1 MPGPNPANHWRRK
14 RWREPRDRRSPPGS
28 LKQSKLRIPVARRA
42 SLPASNPHFLHS
54 IASIAY
60 HGAAFDT
67 PRTLFYDAR
76 EATLKMGNI
85 GVPELIVIF
94 IIALLVFGPRKL
106 PELGRTLGKALA
118 EFRRASADLR
128 GAMEQEMRELERHAQ
143 EIEAKAREAVEPEPE
158 PLLPDGPVGAGSID
172 PQQAGPP
179 PPAAP
184 PVEERPAENPADGK
198 PKPV

>member
-1 MPGPNPANHWRRK
+1 
-14 RWREPRDRRSPPGS
+14 
-28 LKQSKLRIPVARRA
+28 
-42 SLPASNPHFLHS
+42 
-54 IASIAY
+54 
-60 HGAAFDT
+60 
-67 PRTLFYDAR
+67 
-76 EATLKMGNI
+76 MGHI

-128 GAMEQEMRELERHAQ
+128 GAMEQEMRELERHTQ
-143 EIEAKAREAVEPEPE
+143 EIEAKAREAVEPAPE

-172 PQQAGPP
+172 PQQAGLP

-198 PKPV
+198 SKPT

>member
-1 MPGPNPANHWRRK
+1 
-14 RWREPRDRRSPPGS
+14 
-28 LKQSKLRIPVARRA
+28 
-42 SLPASNPHFLHS
+42 
-54 IASIAY
+54 
-60 HGAAFDT
+60 
-67 PRTLFYDAR
+67 
-76 EATLKMGNI
+76 MGNI

-143 EIEAKAREAVEPEPE
+143 EIEAKAREAVEPGPE

-172 PQQAGPP
+172 PQHAGLP